1 MTPAAAKPV
10 TRSTRA
16 SVLEF
21 LGSMNLAITLLVAIG
36 VASVIGTVLKQNEPY
51 QNYVFKFGSFWFE
64 VFESMGLYD
73 VYSAAWFIAILGF
86 LVISTSICI
95 YRNAPVM
102 LQEMRSYRL
111 GARFNSLS
119 AFHCNHEWRLDKP
132 AEGLMKSFTRVSQ
145 LSGYQVRSK
154 IEDSHAIVAAKKG
167 SISRLGYIFTHSA
180 IVIICIGALLDGN
193 LPLKWRAFTGDI
205 TIETRDISA
214 SNVPAASRLP
224 ASNPSFRGSVSIA
237 EGSSANLVFLNLRDG
252 YLVQQLPFSI
262 EVKDFRIEHYSTGQ
276 PKSFESDLLIHDEDL
291 AEPLAATISVN
302 HPLTYKGHT
311 IYQASFADGG
321 SRLELRLWPLSG
333 ADRQP
338 NDLQSVVFEEV
349 DIETVDGVLSMDI
362 SNFRLFNIN
371 PVQEADSDKAFRN
384 FGPNFQFKLRN
395 AAGDAVEYENYM
407 SPVEMDGRN
416 FYLSGMRAEVG
427 DPFQYL
433 YMPAGPNGGIERFM
447 KFNAALSDADKVRA
461 AAEETTRQG
470 MAAAKLDDPK
480 FTEEVIGSMT
490 TLFRSFAA
498 NGFDAV
504 AEHVASTV
512 PADQRESV
520 IEAYMKVLQ
529 SMLAI
534 IYRELL
540 VEIGVDLEQGVNQ
553 QDSQFFDDA
562 VNAVGAIG
570 AYRSP
575 FYAQLASFEHI
586 QATGL
591 QIARAPGKN
600 MVYFGFALL
609 IAGVF
614 CMFYVPVSRLWLWVD
629 NKDGQTRVLFAG
641 TGHRHQ
647 RDFADEFE
655 KLRGIL
661 DREFIKSDSS
671 L

>member
-1 MTPAAAKPV
+1 
-10 TRSTRA
+10 
-16 SVLEF
+16 
-21 LGSMNLAITLLVAIG
+21 
-36 VASVIGTVLKQNEPY
+36 
-51 QNYVFKFGSFWFE
+51 
-64 VFESMGLYD
+64 
-73 VYSAAWFIAILGF
+73 
-86 LVISTSICI
+86 
-95 YRNAPVM
+95 
-102 LQEMRSYRL
+102 
-111 GARFNSLS
+111 
-119 AFHCNHEWRLDKP
+119 
-132 AEGLMKSFTRVSQ
+132 
-145 LSGYQVRSK
+145 
-154 IEDSHAIVAAKKG
+154 
-167 SISRLGYIFTHSA
+167 
-180 IVIICIGALLDGN
+180 
-193 LPLKWRAFTGDI
+193 
-205 TIETRDISA
+205 
-214 SNVPAASRLP
+214 
-224 ASNPSFRGSVSIA
+224 
-237 EGSSANLVFLNLRDG
+237 
-252 YLVQQLPFSI
+252 
-262 EVKDFRIEHYSTGQ
+262 
-276 PKSFESDLLIHDEDL
+276 
-291 AEPLAATISVN
+291 
-302 HPLTYKGHT
+302 
-311 IYQASFADGG
+311 
-321 SRLELRLWPLSG
+321 
-333 ADRQP
+333 
-338 NDLQSVVFEEV
+338 
-349 DIETVDGVLSMDI
+349 
-362 SNFRLFNIN
+362 
-371 PVQEADSDKAFRN
+371 
-384 FGPNFQFKLRN
+384 
-395 AAGDAVEYENYM
+395 
-407 SPVEMDGRN
+407 
-416 FYLSGMRAEVG
+416 
-427 DPFQYL
+427 
-433 YMPAGPNGGIERFM
+433 
-447 KFNAALSDADKVRA
+447 
-461 AAEETTRQG
+461 
-470 MAAAKLDDPK
+470 
-480 FTEEVIGSMT
+480 MT

-504 AEHVASTV
+504 TEHVASTV